1 MPEALSSFPSKGTQ
15 TMKNAHFVEKNQ
27 VVLGFKPVAMNTGAN
42 NSDRVSLKGYGRCA
56 VIFIKAVGTAG
67 DDPTLSFKQAQDV
80 AGTAEKVLAVSR
92 IDKKQAATDLTT
104 TGTFTKSTSDSP
116 ATNDTF
122 TLASGTWSNSDLA
135 EQAAIVIADIKAED
149 LDIANGFDC
158 ITCNIAD
165 IGTNAQLGTV
175 IFILHEPRNMKETL
189 ESAIVD

>member
-1 MPEALSSFPSKGTQ
+1 
-15 TMKNAHFVEKNQ
+15 MKNAHFVEKNQ

-42 NSDRVSLKGYGRCA
+42 ASDRVSMKGYGRCA

-80 AGTAEKVLAVSR
+80 GGTNEKALAVTR

-122 TLASGTWSNSDLA
+122 NTTNGTWTNSDLA
-135 EQAAIVIADIKAED
+135 EQAAIVVADIKAED
-149 LDIANGFDC
+149 LDVANGFDC
-158 ITCNIAD
+158 VTCNVGD
-165 IGTNAQLGTV
+165 VGTNAQLGTL
-175 IFILHEPRNMKETL
+175 IFVLHEPRNMKETL
-189 ESAIVD
+189 ESAIAD